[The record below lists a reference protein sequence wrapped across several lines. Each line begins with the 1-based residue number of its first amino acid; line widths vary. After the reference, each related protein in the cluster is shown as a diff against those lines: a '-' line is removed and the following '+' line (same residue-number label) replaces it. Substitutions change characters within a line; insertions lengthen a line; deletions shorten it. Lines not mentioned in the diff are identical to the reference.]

1 MPVAAEFAH
10 LLKTADAERALRI
23 LGPAPA
29 PIARIKGEHRLQV
42 LIRTK
47 NRRVAREALD
57 AAMLGLKE
65 AGYDLRMLNVEV
77 DPVSL
82 L

>member
-1 MPVAAEFAH
+1 MKAADKEQ
-10 LLKTADAERALRI
+10 ALRI

-29 PIARIKGEHRLQV
+29 PIARLKNEHRLQV
-42 LIRTK
+42 LIKTK

-65 AGYDLRMLNVEV
+65 REWDLRMLHVEV

-82 L
+82 M